1 MSSLPPL
8 TAVRAFEAVA
18 RHLSFTRAADELGMT
33 QAAVSYQIRILEER
47 VGMPLF
53 LRKPRQIALS
63 ETGMRLAPQVHQAF
77 DLLREAFAETRNQV
91 DNLLVISTVVTFASQ
106 WLAQNLGLFQ
116 LEHPEIAVRLDSGNA
131 MVDLINGEVDI
142 GIRSMAEPQ
151 GNGLVSHLLV
161 QSDFTPLLSPALADS
176 IGGITRPED
185 LLKLPMLDAQDEW
198 VEQWFAA
205 AGVPGYSPVGRPN
218 FSLGVQSLLATAAMA
233 GQGVT
238 MLTPAF
244 FRDEIATGRLLQ
256 PFDLLAPAG
265 RGYYLV
271 YAESRRNALK
281 IRTFRDWML
290 AATAFMRP
298 STQA

>member
-131 MVDLINGEVDI
+131 MADLINGEVDI

-176 IGGITRPED
+176 IGGIRRPED
-185 LLKLPMLDAQDEW
+185 LLKLPLLDAQDEW

>member
-131 MVDLINGEVDI
+131 MADLINGEVDI

-185 LLKLPMLDAQDEW
+185 LLKLPLLDAQDEW